1 MSNVWPSSDLFELM
15 EGLEIIETRGEAVRL
30 SPVFQDFVKSL
41 DSQKVRQVIGNM
53 ISEGVIPAPETKE
66 TYRVYFFRVVVM
78 LWDSSLPEEENETAA
93 LFLSAFS
100 WSLEM
105 GILPAL
111 KEGGK

>member
-30 SPVFQDFVKSL
+30 SPVFQDFMKSL
-41 DSQKVRQVIGNM
+41 DSKMVRQVIVDM
-53 ISEGVIPAPETKE
+53 ISEEVIPAPEKE

-105 GILPAL
+105 GVLPAL